1 MTVSSRGINGSTR
14 GAPRRVRGVF
24 MKILVIEDDKKT
36 ADFLL
41 KALKESGY
49 TTIYASEGRTG
60 LMTAK
65 TETFDLAIIDLML
78 PLVDGFTVIENIRR
92 AQIQV
97 PIIILSAK
105 NSLEDK
111 VRGLHSGGDLY
122 LEKPFSVTE
131 LLANIQ
137 AQLRRSTMNAEP
149 TTLTVADLTI
159 NLLTRKV
166 VRNGEKIDLPPREYD
181 LLEYLMRNSGR
192 VVTKTMIMEHV
203 WEYNFDPQT
212 NVVET
217 RIYKLRE
224 KVDKPFDRDL
234 IHTVRGIGYVLE

>member
-1 MTVSSRGINGSTR
+1 
-14 GAPRRVRGVF
+14 

-41 KALKESGY
+41 KALKEAGY
-49 TTIYASEGRTG
+49 TTIHAADGRTG

-78 PLVDGFTVIENIRR
+78 PLVDGFTVIENIRQ
-92 AQIQV
+92 AQIPV
-97 PIIILSAK
+97 PIIILSAR
-105 NSLEDK
+105 NSIDDK

-131 LLANIQ
+131 LLAYIQ

-149 TTLTVADLTI
+149 TSLTVADLSI

-166 VRNGEKIDLPPREYD
+166 VRNEVKIDLPPREYD
-181 LLEYLMRNSGR
+181 LLEYLMRNAGR

-212 NVVET
+212 NIVET

-224 KVDKPFDRDL
+224 KIDKPFDREL

>member
-1 MTVSSRGINGSTR
+1 
-14 GAPRRVRGVF
+14 
-24 MKILVIEDDKKT
+24 MKILVMEDDRKT

-41 KALKESGY
+41 KALKEAGY
-49 TTIYASEGRTG
+49 TTIHASDGRMG
-60 LMTAK
+60 LMIARS
-65 TETFDLAIIDLML
+65 ETFDLAIIDLML
-78 PLVDGFTVIENIRR
+78 PLVDGFTVIEKIRLEK
-92 AQIQV
+92 IPV
-97 PIIILSAK
+97 PIIILSAR

-111 VRGLHSGGDLY
+111 VRALHSGGDLY
-122 LEKPFSVTE
+122 LEKPFSITE

-137 AQLRRSTMNAEP
+137 AQLRRSNMSSEP
-149 TTLTVADLTI
+149 TVLSVADLTI

-166 VRNGEKIDLPPREYD
+166 MRNGEKIELPPREYD
-181 LLEYLMRNSGR
+181 LLEYLMRNAGR

-224 KVDKPFDRDL
+224 KVDKPFDREL

>member
-1 MTVSSRGINGSTR
+1 
-14 GAPRRVRGVF
+14 

-41 KALKESGY
+41 KALKEAGY
-49 TTIYASEGRTG
+49 TTIHAADGRTG

-78 PLVDGFTVIENIRR
+78 PLVDGFTVIENIRQ
-92 AQIQV
+92 AQIPV
-97 PIIILSAK
+97 PIIILSAR
-105 NSLEDK
+105 NSIDDK

-131 LLANIQ
+131 LLAYIQ
-137 AQLRRSTMNAEP
+137 AQLRRSTMNVEP
-149 TTLTVADLTI
+149 TTLTVADLSI

-166 VRNGEKIDLPPREYD
+166 VRNEIKIDLPPREYD
-181 LLEYLMRNSGR
+181 LLEYLMRNAGR

-212 NVVET
+212 NIVET

-224 KVDKPFDRDL
+224 KIDKPFDREL

>member
-1 MTVSSRGINGSTR
+1 M
-14 GAPRRVRGVF
+14 
-24 MKILVIEDDKKT
+24 VIEDDKKT

-41 KALKESGY
+41 KALKEAGY
-49 TTIYASEGRTG
+49 TTIHAADGRTG

-78 PLVDGFTVIENIRR
+78 PLVDGFTVIENIRQ
-92 AQIQV
+92 AQIPV
-97 PIIILSAK
+97 PIIILSAR
-105 NSLEDK
+105 NSIDDK

-131 LLANIQ
+131 LLAYIQ
-137 AQLRRSTMNAEP
+137 AQLRRSTMNVEP
-149 TTLTVADLTI
+149 TTLTVADLSI

-166 VRNGEKIDLPPREYD
+166 VRNEIKIDLPPREYD
-181 LLEYLMRNSGR
+181 LLEYLMRNAGR

-212 NVVET
+212 NIVET

-224 KVDKPFDRDL
+224 KIDKPFDREL

>member
-1 MTVSSRGINGSTR
+1 
-14 GAPRRVRGVF
+14 

-49 TTIYASEGRTG
+49 TTLYAADGRNG
-60 LMTAK
+60 LMIAK

-78 PLVDGFTVIENIRR
+78 PLVDGFTVIENIRQ
-92 AQIQV
+92 AQISV
-97 PIIILSAK
+97 PIIILSAR
-105 NSLEDK
+105 NSLDDK

-137 AQLRRSTMNAEP
+137 AQLRRSTMSAEP
-149 TTLTVADLTI
+149 TTLSVADLTI

-181 LLEYLMRNSGR
+181 LLEYLMRNTGR

-224 KVDKPFDRDL
+224 KVDKPFDREL
-234 IHTVRGIGYVLE
+234 IHTVRGIGYILE

>member
-1 MTVSSRGINGSTR
+1 
-14 GAPRRVRGVF
+14 

-41 KALKESGY
+41 KALKEAGY
-49 TTIYASEGRTG
+49 TTIHAADGRTG
-60 LMTAK
+60 LLTAK
-65 TETFDLAIIDLML
+65 SNSFDLIIIDLML
-78 PLVDGFTVIENIRR
+78 PLVDGFTVIENLRHARIS
-92 AQIQV
+92 V

-111 VRGLHSGGDLY
+111 VRGLHAGGDLY
-122 LEKPFSVTE
+122 LEKPFSITE

-137 AQLRRSTMNAEP
+137 AQLRRSSMSTEP

-159 NLLTRKV
+159 HLLTRKV
-166 VRNGEKIDLPPREYD
+166 TRNGEKIELPPREYD

-203 WEYNFDPQT
+203 WEYHFDPQT

-224 KVDKPFDRDL
+224 KVDKPFDREL
-234 IHTVRGIGYVLE
+234 IHTVRGIGYILE

>member
-1 MTVSSRGINGSTR
+1 
-14 GAPRRVRGVF
+14 

-41 KALKESGY
+41 KALKEAGY
-49 TTIYASEGRTG
+49 TTLYAADGRNG
-60 LMTAK
+60 LMIAK

-78 PLVDGFTVIENIRR
+78 PLVDGFTVIENIRQ
-92 AQIQV
+92 AQISV
-97 PIIILSAK
+97 PIIILSAR
-105 NSLEDK
+105 NSLDDK

-137 AQLRRSTMNAEP
+137 AQLRRSTMSAEP
-149 TTLTVADLTI
+149 TTLSVADLTI

-181 LLEYLMRNSGR
+181 LLEYLMRNTGR

-224 KVDKPFDRDL
+224 KVDKPFDREL
-234 IHTVRGIGYVLE
+234 IHTVRGIGYILE

>member
-1 MTVSSRGINGSTR
+1 MEADFQDPLSYED
-14 GAPRRVRGVF
+14 F

-41 KALKESGY
+41 KALKEAGY
-49 TTIYASEGRTG
+49 TTIHASDGRSG

-78 PLVDGFTVIENIRR
+78 PLVDGFTVIEKLRQ
-92 AQIQV
+92 AQISA

-137 AQLRRSTMNAEP
+137 AQLRRSTMSAEP
-149 TTLTVADLTI
+149 TSLTVADLTI

-166 VRNGEKIDLPPREYD
+166 VRSGVKIDLPPREYD
-181 LLEYLMRNSGR
+181 LLEYLMRNNGR

-224 KVDKPFDRDL
+224 KVDKPFEREL
-234 IHTVRGIGYVLE
+234 IHTVRGVGYILE

>member
-1 MTVSSRGINGSTR
+1 MFRIR
-14 GAPRRVRGVF
+14 EEF
-24 MKILVIEDDKKT
+24 MRILVIEDDKKT

-41 KALKESGY
+41 KALKEAGY
-49 TTIYASEGRTG
+49 TTIHASDGRTG

-65 TETFDLAIIDLML
+65 VETFDLAIIDLML
-78 PLVDGFTVIENIRR
+78 PLIDGFTVIENIRQ
-92 AQIQV
+92 AQIAV

-105 NSLEDK
+105 NSLDDK
-111 VRGLHSGGDLY
+111 VRALHAGGDLY
-122 LEKPFSVTE
+122 LEKPFSITE

-137 AQLRRSTMNAEP
+137 AQLRRSNMSAEP

-166 VRNGEKIDLPPREYD
+166 MRNGEKIDLPPREYD

-212 NVVET
+212 NVLET

-224 KVDKPFDRDL
+224 KVDKPFDREL
-234 IHTVRGIGYVLE
+234 IHTVRGIGYILE

>member
-1 MTVSSRGINGSTR
+1 
-14 GAPRRVRGVF
+14 

-41 KALKESGY
+41 KALKEAGY
-49 TTIYASEGRTG
+49 TTIHADDGRTG
-60 LMTAK
+60 LMAAK

-78 PLVDGFTVIENIRR
+78 PLVDGFTVIENIRQ
-92 AQIQV
+92 AGISV
-97 PIIILSAK
+97 PVIILSAK

-111 VRGLHSGGDLY
+111 VRALHSGGDLY
-122 LEKPFSVTE
+122 LEKPFSITE

-137 AQLRRSTMNAEP
+137 AQLRRSSMIAEP
-149 TTLTVADLTI
+149 TSLSVADLTI

-166 VRNGEKIDLPPREYD
+166 TRNGEKIDLPPREYD
-181 LLEYLMRNSGR
+181 LLEYLMRNAGR

-224 KVDKPFDRDL
+224 KVDKPFDREL
-234 IHTVRGIGYVLE
+234 IRTVRGIGYILE

>member
-1 MTVSSRGINGSTR
+1 
-14 GAPRRVRGVF
+14 

-41 KALKESGY
+41 KALKGAGY
-49 TTIYASEGRTG
+49 TTIHADDGRTG
-60 LMTAK
+60 LMAAK

-78 PLVDGFTVIENIRR
+78 PLVDGFTVIENMRQAGIS
-92 AQIQV
+92 V
-97 PIIILSAK
+97 PVIILSAK

-111 VRGLHSGGDLY
+111 VRALHSGGDLY
-122 LEKPFSVTE
+122 LEKPFSITE

-137 AQLRRSTMNAEP
+137 AQLRRSSMIAEP
-149 TTLTVADLTI
+149 TSLTVADLTI

-166 VRNGEKIDLPPREYD
+166 TRNGEKIDLPPREYD
-181 LLEYLMRNSGR
+181 LLEYLMRNAGR

-224 KVDKPFDRDL
+224 KVDKPFDREL
-234 IHTVRGIGYVLE
+234 IRTVRGIGYILE

>member
-1 MTVSSRGINGSTR
+1 ME
-14 GAPRRVRGVF
+14 ADFQDPLPYEDF

-41 KALKESGY
+41 KALKEARY
-49 TTIYASEGRTG
+49 TTIHASDGRSG

-78 PLVDGFTVIENIRR
+78 PLVDGFTVIEKLRQ
-92 AQIQV
+92 AQISA

-137 AQLRRSTMNAEP
+137 AQLRRSTMSAEP
-149 TTLTVADLTI
+149 TSLTVADLTI

-166 VRNGEKIDLPPREYD
+166 VRSGVKIDLPPREYD

-224 KVDKPFDRDL
+224 KVDKPFEREL
-234 IHTVRGIGYVLE
+234 IHTVRGVGYILE